1 MRDTHIITML
11 EEKPFGSLSEI
22 EISNIE
28 SHVAHCS
35 ECRQAYDA
43 ARILASLMVVH
54 ASEAMEP
61 GPFFTTRV
69 MATLRERSLSP
80 EAGALV
86 RLWRAAGAVVLAMS
100 ALVVI
105 LVGLTVFGQG
115 SDSQIQPAATTA
127 TQDVYSPEY
136 VVLEQ
141 GDLDDGDMV
150 DDQLIAA
157 LYDLGDG
164 DEQ

>member
-1 MRDTHIITML
+1 MRDTHIIRIL

-35 ECRQAYDA
+35 ECRRAYDA
-43 ARILASLMVVH
+43 ARISASFLAQT
-54 ASEAMEP
+54 SEAIEP

-80 EAGALV
+80 EAGVLV
-86 RLWRAAGAVVLAMS
+86 RLWRAAGAVVLAMA

-150 DDQLIAA
+150 NDQLIAT
-157 LYDLGDG
+157 LYDLGDA